1 LKGALPVMITGSRLR
16 IPVSVLLASSFA
28 AAQARAPGAAV
39 SSVRLLD
46 LAGQRV
52 DPFGEVAKKAIVFLF
67 VRADCP
73 ISNRYAPEVHR
84 LVQKFTPR
92 GVVFKLVYVDPSE
105 PSQEIRKHMREYGY
119 DMTALRD
126 NEHTLVHMTGA
137 KVTPEAT
144 VFVWGESG
152 ARLVYR
158 GRIDDRYVDFGKTRP
173 APTTHDLEDVLQAVV
188 QGRSLEQQTTH
199 AVGCFIR
206 DLK

>member
-1 LKGALPVMITGSRLR
+1 MITGGRLG
-16 IPVSVLLASSFA
+16 ILAGMLLATSFA
-28 AAQARAPGAAV
+28 TAQTRGPAAPG
-39 SSVRLLD
+39 SSIRLLD

-67 VRADCP
+67 VRTDCP

-84 LVQKFTPR
+84 LVQKFAPR
-92 GVVFKLVYVDPSE
+92 GVAFKLVYVDPSE
-105 PSQEIRKHMREYGY
+105 PSQQIREHTLEYGY
-119 DMTALRD
+119 QVATLRD
-126 NEHTLVHMTGA
+126 NEHTLVHLTGA
-137 KVTPEAT
+137 KVTPEVA

-173 APTTHDLEDVLQAVV
+173 APTTHDLDDVLQAIV
-188 QGRSLEQQTTH
+188 QDRTLALQTTH
-199 AVGCFIR
+199 AVGCFIQ